1 MADPDDAPRGAT
13 KPPEAATHQ
22 PEAATSPPEAAT
34 SRPWYARISL
44 VWIVPIVA
52 ALAAGGI
59 ALQRIL
65 SEGPT
70 ITIVFK
76 ASQGIEAG
84 KTFVKYKDVKIGLVT
99 AVQLSGADAVEV
111 KAKIAKSA
119 AGLMVED
126 AKFWVVSPRISL
138 GEVSGLSTL
147 LSGNYIGFGAGK
159 SDKEQSRFTGLEV
172 PQVGAGAEGRQFL
185 LRAKDS
191 SGLEMGSPVYFRH
204 KEVGQIVSTDLSA
217 DGAAVD
223 VKVFINRPYD
233 RFIYPDTRFWNA
245 SGLDVSVSAGGV
257 DIRTASLAELI
268 AGGLE
273 FDTPASSDRRK
284 PAEGSAAFP
293 LYRDRS
299 SAMRQ
304 PEPGARRYVVHFAES
319 VQGLSAGAPVTFLGL
334 PAGEVTNVGLAYDRT
349 SGDVRTRVEIT
360 LFPERLLKRLSVS
373 QKDAVD
379 EENKRARDA
388 LLAHLVEKRGLRA
401 QLRTENLITGQRHV
415 AMDYFPQAPKRRV
428 DWSQEAPE
436 LPTVPSP
443 LPDLE
448 AKLGSILAKLD
459 QVPFQDI
466 GADLRKALAS
476 LDRTLVETN
485 KVVAR
490 VDGEILPR
498 FAATLE
504 DARRALT
511 SAERV
516 MNDAEAGLVGPDAP
530 AQQELRNALQEVANA
545 SRALRVLAD
554 SLERHPESLIRG
566 RTAQKE

>member
-1 MADPDDAPRGAT
+1 MSDLDDL
-13 KPPEAATHQ
+13 PPAVKTRWWH
-22 PEAATSPPEAAT
+22 
-34 SRPWYARISL
+34 ARISL

-84 KTFVKYKDVKIGLVT
+84 KTFVKYKDVRIGLVT
-99 AVQLSGADAVEV
+99 AVQLSGDRDAVEV

-138 GEVSGLSTL
+138 GEISGLNTL

-185 LRAKDS
+185 LKAKES
-191 SGLEMGSPVYFRH
+191 GGLEMGSPVYFRRLA
-204 KEVGQIVSTDLSA
+204 VGQVVKTDLSA
-217 DGAAVD
+217 DGSAVD
-223 VKVFINRPYD
+223 VKVFINEPYD
-233 RFIYPDTRFWNA
+233 RFVYPDTRFWNA
-245 SGLDVSVSAGGV
+245 SGLDVSVDASGV
-257 DIRTASLAELI
+257 DIRTSSIAELI
-268 AGGLE
+268 SGGLE
-273 FDTPASSDRRK
+273 FDTPSSAGK
-284 PAEGSAAFP
+284 AQPAAAGSAFT
-293 LYRDRS
+293 LHRDRS
-299 SAMRQ
+299 AAMRQ
-304 PEPGARRYVVHFAES
+304 SEAGAKRYVVHFAES

-334 PAGEVTNVGLAYDRT
+334 PAGEVTDVGLTYDRA
-349 SGDVRTRVEIT
+349 SGDVRARVEIT
-360 LFPERLLKRLSVS
+360 LFPERLLKRLSAT
-373 QKDAVD
+373 QQDALG
-379 EENKRARDA
+379 EESESARDA
-388 LLAHLVEKRGLRA
+388 LLARLVEKRGLRA
-401 QLRTENLITGQRHV
+401 QLRSASLIGGQRYV
-415 AMDYFPQAPKRRV
+415 AMDYFPQAPKRKV
-428 DWSQEAPE
+428 DWSREAPE
-436 LPTVPSP
+436 LPAVPSP

-448 AKLGSILAKLD
+448 AKLASVLAKLD

-466 GADLRKALAS
+466 GADLRKALSS
-476 LDRTLVETN
+476 LDRTLAETD
-485 KVVAR
+485 KLVSH

-498 FAATLE
+498 FTAALE
-504 DARRALT
+504 DARRALGAT
-511 SAERV
+511 ERV
-516 MNDAEAGLVGPDAP
+516 MNEAEAGLVGPDAP
-530 AQQELRNALQEVANA
+530 AQQELRNALQEVTNA

-566 RTAQKE
+566 RSAQKD

>member
-22 PEAATSPPEAAT
+22 PEAATSRPEAAT

-217 DGAAVD
+217 DGAPVD

-284 PAEGSAAFP
+284 PAEGSAAFQ
-293 LYRDRS
+293 LYRDRAP
-299 SAMRQ
+299 AMRL
-304 PEPGARRYVVHFAES
+304 PAPAARR
-319 VQGLSAGAPVTFLGL
+319 
-334 PAGEVTNVGLAYDRT
+334 
-349 SGDVRTRVEIT
+349 DVC
-360 LFPERLLKRLSVS
+360 
-373 QKDAVD
+373 
-379 EENKRARDA
+379 
-388 LLAHLVEKRGLRA
+388 
-401 QLRTENLITGQRHV
+401 
-415 AMDYFPQAPKRRV
+415 
-428 DWSQEAPE
+428 
-436 LPTVPSP
+436 
-443 LPDLE
+443 
-448 AKLGSILAKLD
+448 
-459 QVPFQDI
+459 
-466 GADLRKALAS
+466 
-476 LDRTLVETN
+476 
-485 KVVAR
+485 
-490 VDGEILPR
+490 
-498 FAATLE
+498 
-504 DARRALT
+504 
-511 SAERV
+511 
-516 MNDAEAGLVGPDAP
+516 
-530 AQQELRNALQEVANA
+530 
-545 SRALRVLAD
+545 
-554 SLERHPESLIRG
+554 
-566 RTAQKE
+566 

>member
-1 MADPDDAPRGAT
+1 
-13 KPPEAATHQ
+13 
-22 PEAATSPPEAAT
+22 
-34 SRPWYARISL
+34 
-44 VWIVPIVA
+44 
-52 ALAAGGI
+52 
-59 ALQRIL
+59 
-65 SEGPT
+65 
-70 ITIVFK
+70 
-76 ASQGIEAG
+76 
-84 KTFVKYKDVKIGLVT
+84 
-99 AVQLSGADAVEV
+99 
-111 KAKIAKSA
+111 
-119 AGLMVED
+119 
-126 AKFWVVSPRISL
+126 
-138 GEVSGLSTL
+138 
-147 LSGNYIGFGAGK
+147 
-159 SDKEQSRFTGLEV
+159 
-172 PQVGAGAEGRQFL
+172 
-185 LRAKDS
+185 
-191 SGLEMGSPVYFRH
+191 MGSPFYFRH

-257 DIRTASLAELI
+257 DIRTAWLAELI

-334 PAGEVTNVGLAYDRT
+334 PAGEVTNVGLAYDRA

-428 DWSQEAPE
+428 DWSPEAPP

-443 LPDLE
+443 PAE
-448 AKLGSILAKLD
+448 PAAKLRSILAKV
-459 QVPFQDI
+459 QQGSVPDI
-466 GADLRKALAS
+466 
-476 LDRTLVETN
+476 
-485 KVVAR
+485 
-490 VDGEILPR
+490 
-498 FAATLE
+498 
-504 DARRALT
+504 RR
-511 SAERV
+511 
-516 MNDAEAGLVGPDAP
+516 GLKKAP
-530 AQQELRNALQEVANA
+530 ARLRRQ
-545 SRALRVLAD
+545 R
-554 SLERHPESLIRG
+554 
-566 RTAQKE
+566 